1 MISHFFK
8 FACLLSILSIVFC
21 SDDTQDQNKKST
33 RAASY
38 FMVGCMVI
46 LMFGYAVFITQKFYG
61 IVVDRIDKFR
71 HKARIGPIN

>member
-1 MISHFFK
+1 
-8 FACLLSILSIVFC
+8 
-21 SDDTQDQNKKST
+21 
-33 RAASY
+33 
-38 FMVGCMVI
+38 MVGCMVI